1 MIKDCEICFNSFP
14 IDCFE
19 FLPCF
24 HKLCVFCYN
33 DIKKSNIILNC
44 PFCRTEINNSDIG
57 NISSSNHNNFINDI
71 PNEEED
77 YDEYYNNYNEEYY
90 INKISKKHKQKYKIK
105 RQNYSEKFNNL

>member
-1 MIKDCEICFNSFP
+1 MIKECEICINSFP

-33 DIKKSNIILNC
+33 DIKKSNIIFKC
-44 PFCRTEINNSDIG
+44 PFCRIEINNN
-57 NISSSNHNNFINDI
+57 NISSSNHNNFINNI
-71 PNEEED
+71 QNEKED

-90 INKISKKHKQKYKIK
+90 INKISKKYKKKHK
-105 RQNYSEKFNNL
+105 RLNYSEKFNTS